1 MHNSRLGDPAPK
13 QAVLGFQANLQLCFL
28 PWCSNSN
35 LGMLDEAKSMIPIPS
50 RDFNDKFY
58 TFLIPM
64 GGDNRQICF
73 RWRTE
78 TALKKNFSSYQ
89 AAEES
94 FLLWCQGQDDYSI
107 VRKFL
112 EIYQHEETTER
123 EKELAQWHLT
133 AYLETPCYQA
143 ASKRFAT
150 FSNFNDL
157 TDDWEHYLHLARC
170 LTNNPEEILQ
180 IYRKYRRRGYD
191 LEKYF
196 MWEIASK
203 IRDLSY
209 RATGQGKYS
218 PWYSLKNTSATT
230 LNQALVNHG
239 VRAENIERYL
249 IARSCLF
256 EVYAK
261 SEQGRWISPNLNEY
275 QAAANYCTR
284 YHFTIDVQEIQRL
297 IKICLEVL
305 RSSPKIIS
313 FDTNNNLDVIESY
326 SVNEIS
332 EPDPL
337 LAIAEDLYRENMQS
351 YVEGINQV
359 LIQEWAAFKQR
370 DIDYE
375 TMLLLRYGLGLS
387 QASTAAQIGVHQT
400 TVRDYCLL
408 FQEQLLEA
416 VGLWLMDKL
425 GVNLQQLE
433 DLEQYLDLWLK
444 EQYKKTIDAVIM
456 SGFNQHLDVG
466 SRYIL
471 KQMYFNSTKDSQK
484 LARKLNMGTAEFKK
498 QVKEAENQLLI
509 YLLQWVQNTVGI
521 FLENKLERKKIARLI
536 KEWLEN

>member
-1 MHNSRLGDPAPK
+1 
-13 QAVLGFQANLQLCFL
+13 
-28 PWCSNSN
+28 
-35 LGMLDEAKSMIPIPS
+35 MIPIPS

-78 TALKKNFSSYQ
+78 TALKQNFSFYQ

-94 FLLWCQGQDDYSI
+94 FWVLCQGQDDYSI

-123 EKELAQWHLT
+123 DKELAKWHLT

-157 TDDWEHYLHLARC
+157 TDDWEYYLHLARC
-170 LTNNPEEILQ
+170 LTNNPEEILR

-191 LEKYF
+191 LEKHF

-209 RATGQGKYS
+209 QATGQGKYS
-218 PWYSLKNTSATT
+218 PWYSLKNTSAST
-230 LNQALVNHG
+230 LTQALFNHG
-239 VRAENIERYL
+239 VRQENIERYL
-249 IARSCLF
+249 VVKSCLF

-261 SEQGRWISPNLNEY
+261 SEQGRWLAPTINEY

-284 YHFTIDVQEIQRL
+284 YHFTIDFLKIQKL
-297 IKICLEVL
+297 ITICLEVL
-305 RSSPKIIS
+305 RSSPKFIS
-313 FDTNNNLDVIESY
+313 CGTDNNLDVIENH
-326 SVNEIS
+326 SVNDIS

-337 LAIAEDLYRENMQS
+337 LAIAEDLSREKMQS
-351 YVEGINQV
+351 YAEGINQV
-359 LIQEWAAFKQR
+359 LTQGWSAFKQR
-370 DIDYE
+370 DIDHE

-400 TVRDYCLL
+400 TVREHCLQ

-416 VGLWLMDKL
+416 VGIWLIERL
-425 GVNLQQLE
+425 GINLQQLE
-433 DLEQYLDLWLK
+433 NVDKYLDYWVQQ
-444 EQYKKTIDAVIM
+444 QYKKQIDSVIM
-456 SGFNQHLDVG
+456 AGFNNYLEVD
-466 SRYIL
+466 SRNML
-471 KQMYFNSTKDSQK
+471 TQMYFNYTKERK
-484 LARKLNMGTAEFKK
+484 LARQLNIGTAEFKQK
-498 QVKEAENQLLI
+498 VKEAENQLLL
-509 YLLQWVQNTVGI
+509 YLLEWVKDTVGI
-521 FLENKLERKKIARLI
+521 FLENKLERKKVARLI
-536 KEWLEN
+536 KEWLSN